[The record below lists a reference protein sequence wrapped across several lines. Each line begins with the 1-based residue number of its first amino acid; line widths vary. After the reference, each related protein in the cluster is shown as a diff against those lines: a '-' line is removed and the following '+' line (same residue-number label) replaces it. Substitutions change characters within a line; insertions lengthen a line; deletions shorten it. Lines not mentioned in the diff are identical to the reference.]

1 MGKTLIEYLFKEG
14 ELVTEMEWEI
24 NICTIPVFSNFES
37 FSVITSSCLINRWKV
52 DVMSSTVILKV
63 GVPSIP
69 AVWANITKD
78 WKSGEE

>member
-52 DVMSSTVILKV
+52 DVMGSTVILKV